1 MTPSCLSCEVPAV
14 DKRIKPET
22 YGERL
27 ALAMHKRG
35 MTCETLGAAIHCHPS
50 SIGNYIHDKRSPD
63 IAIARDI
70 CKTLHVSMDWMC
82 GLRD

>member
-22 YGERL
+22 FGERL

-35 MTCETLGAAIHCHPS
+35 YNCATLAATVHCHPS
-50 SIGNYIHDKRSPD
+50 SIGHYLADKRSPD
-63 IAIARDI
+63 VGIARDI
-70 CKTLHVSMDWMC
+70 CKALRVSMDWMC